1 MKISF
6 QANWIF
12 VVKLYKFKT
21 VWFKVFIAVAWFT
34 LFLNVWLCLNQ
45 LYYWHG
51 KLLMTVFYN
60 GWRITRKNEWMSL
73 CENLWRKTLLS
84 HAFLLTLWRFSKK
97 IFCVCEIQE
106 KAANF
111 QRYSY
116 DKVIFNINY
125 ACRNDI
131 VKILHRD
138 FIEVSFDF
146 FFSIRWRC
154 VRSWAE

>member
-51 KLLMTVFYN
+51 KLLMTVSYN

-84 HAFLLTLWRFSKK
+84 HAFLLTLWRFSKI
-97 IFCVCEIQE
+97 IFFLCVWNPGESCEFPEIFPWQGNIQH
-106 KAANF
+106 KLCL
-111 QRYSY
+111 QKRYCQ
-116 DKVIFNINY
+116 NI
-125 ACRNDI
+125 A
-131 VKILHRD
+131 
-138 FIEVSFDF
+138 
-146 FFSIRWRC
+146 
-154 VRSWAE
+154 